1 MEQFLEQVLYIYGDY
16 NEKVFTNVTNLFA
29 LSMEANAEVEFRI
42 IPVQEVTKGIGVFVL
57 DTGKKVFEGAAK
69 TACGLGEILTAPFR
83 ARTYKPK
90 PRLYY
95 YQRPQMGIYYDS
107 GRLYRANYR

>member
-1 MEQFLEQVLYIYGDY
+1 MEIIMKKFLLMLPI
-16 NEKVFTNVTNLFA
+16 LFA
-29 LSMEANAEVEFRI
+29 LSTEANAEVEFRI

-57 DTGKKVFEGAAK
+57 DTGKKVFEGAAT

-90 PRLYY
+90 SRLYY

-107 GRLYRANYR
+107 GRLYRANHR